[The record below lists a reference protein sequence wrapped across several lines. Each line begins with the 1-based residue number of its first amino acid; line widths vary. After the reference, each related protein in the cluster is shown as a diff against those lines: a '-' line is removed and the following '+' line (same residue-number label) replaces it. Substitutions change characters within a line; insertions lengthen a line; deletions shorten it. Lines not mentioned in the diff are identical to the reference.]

1 VNKLNMNK
9 SYTKRGGESPPFFLE
24 AKNLHFSRNNETILE
39 GINFSGSFR
48 GICLIKGMVGSGK
61 TTLLKLIADIFEPDS
76 GTLSLSYGEF
86 ESTKY
91 FVHANPEFNFVMG
104 NILDEIKIA
113 GLNSELFE
121 SYNNLDIDEL
131 SGGQLKKLSV
141 LIAVES
147 NKDVVII
154 DEPFEMLDDN
164 EMMNIYQTI
173 VEKSGKKGFIIATHE
188 NILDDVSEVMINL

>member
-1 VNKLNMNK
+1 MNK
-9 SYTKRGGESPPFFLE
+9 SDMKGGVESPPFFLE
-24 AKNLHFSRNNETILE
+24 AKNLNFSRNNEIILE
-39 GINFSGSFR
+39 DISFSGSFS
-48 GICLIKGMVGSGK
+48 GICLIKGMVGTGK

-76 GTLSLSYGEF
+76 GKVSLKYKDV

-104 NILDEIKIA
+104 NVQDEIKIA
-113 GLNSELFE
+113 GLSSDKFD
-121 SYNNLDIDEL
+121 SYNNMDIDEL

-147 NKDVVII
+147 NKDIVII

-164 EMMNIYQTI
+164 EMMNVYETI
-173 VEKSGKKGFIIATHE
+173 VEKSGKKGFVIATHE
-188 NILDDVSEVMINL
+188 DILDDVAEVMINL

>member
-1 VNKLNMNK
+1 MNK
-9 SYTKRGGESPPFFLE
+9 SDMKRGVKSPPFFLE
-24 AKNLHFSRNNETILE
+24 AKNLNFSRNNEIILKD
-39 GINFSGSFR
+39 INFTGAFSGV
-48 GICLIKGMVGSGK
+48 CLIKGMVGTGK

-76 GTLSLSYGEF
+76 GMVSLKYKDV

-104 NILDEIKIA
+104 NVQDEIKIA
-113 GLNSELFE
+113 GLNSDKFD
-121 SYNNLDIDEL
+121 SYNNMDIDEL

-147 NKDVVII
+147 NKDIVII

-164 EMMNIYQTI
+164 EMMNVYETI
-173 VEKSGKKGFIIATHE
+173 VEKSGKKGFVIATHE
-188 NILDDVSEVMINL
+188 NILDDVAEVIINL

>member
-1 VNKLNMNK
+1 MNK
-9 SYTKRGGESPPFFLE
+9 SEMRRGVNSPPFFLE
-24 AKNLHFSRNNETILE
+24 AKNLKFSRNNETILE
-39 GINFSGSFR
+39 DINFSKSFN

-76 GTLSLSYGEF
+76 GTVSLEYREH

-104 NILDEIKIA
+104 NIGDEIKIA
-113 GLNSELFE
+113 GLNPELFE
-121 SYNNLDIDEL
+121 SYHKLDIDEL

-147 NKDVVII
+147 GKDVVII
-154 DEPFEMLDDN
+154 DEPFEMLDDK
-164 EMMNIYQTI
+164 EMINVYETI
-173 VEKSGKKGFIIATHE
+173 VEKSGNKGFVIATHE
-188 NILDDVSEVMINL
+188 NILDEVSEVTINL